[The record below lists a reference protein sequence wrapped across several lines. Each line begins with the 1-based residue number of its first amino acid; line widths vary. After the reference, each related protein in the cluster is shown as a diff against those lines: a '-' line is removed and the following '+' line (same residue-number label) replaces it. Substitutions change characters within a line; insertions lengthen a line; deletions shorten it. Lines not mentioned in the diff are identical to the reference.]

1 VRAFAYGLLL
11 VSVVAC
17 ALLGCWFVLE
27 RPWGEPRWRTDAF
40 WSTFVASLAGIVAI
54 AASRVPR
61 RLRGVAVVGVV
72 SALLA
77 GALAIFM
84 IVEGSPPEDV
94 QGRVLSTLTTLAV
107 LPALVGLLVPLPLR
121 GVTRRVRTATLVVG
135 LALGAAILARLWVL
149 EASDALERTM
159 WVGVVLTFAGTVL
172 VHVLWSAASGNRPAS
187 AAPPSSL
194 TS

>member
-54 AASRVPR
+54 AASRVPQ

-77 GALAIFM
+77 GALAIFL

-94 QGRVLSTLTTLAV
+94 QGRVLSTLTTFAV
-107 LPALVGLLVPLPLR
+107 LPALVGLLVPLPLQGPAR
-121 GVTRRVRTATLVVG
+121 AVRAATLVVG
-135 LALGAAILARLWVL
+135 VALGGVILAWIWIL
-149 EASDALERTM
+149 ESSDAVGRA
-159 WVGVVLTFAGTVL
+159 VGVGAVLTIAGTVA
-172 VHVLWSAASGNRPAS
+172 VHVLWARDRRAVPATP
-187 AAPPSSL
+187 AP
-194 TS
+194 